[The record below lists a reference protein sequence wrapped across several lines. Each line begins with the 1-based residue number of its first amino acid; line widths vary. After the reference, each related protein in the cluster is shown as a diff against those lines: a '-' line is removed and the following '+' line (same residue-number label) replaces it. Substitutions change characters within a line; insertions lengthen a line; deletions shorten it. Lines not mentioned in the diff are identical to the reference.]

1 MVQWIEHLSCNC
13 KDLSLK
19 PEHLGKARQGG
30 TNPQSQSCEVGDGDS
45 RSSQVR
51 SLAKNEV
58 ANHES
63 LSPQS
68 EEHGTTSEVGL

>member
-19 PEHLGKARQGG
+19 PEHPGKARRDG
-30 TNPQSQSCEVGDGDS
+30 TNPQSQSCEVGGGDS
-45 RSSQVR
+45 RSSQAR
-51 SLAKNEV
+51 SLANEV